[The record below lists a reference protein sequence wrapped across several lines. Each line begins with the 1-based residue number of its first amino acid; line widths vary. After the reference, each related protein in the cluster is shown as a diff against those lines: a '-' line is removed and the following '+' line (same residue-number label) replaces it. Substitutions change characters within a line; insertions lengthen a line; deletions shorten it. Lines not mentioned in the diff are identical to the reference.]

1 MCGIF
6 GLVRAVEARHP
17 RLASEAFVSLGRL
30 AEERGRDAAGFAL
43 VSGGHEG
50 PVVGPGQAIRQR
62 HVELDGCTV
71 VKAAAPFDRVWDRR
85 HLPRLDSSAI
95 AVGHSRWATR
105 GSPDAVANASPMVVG
120 RLLGTHNGDI
130 DEVDLL
136 QRYRPGRRLGG
147 TDTEV
152 LFSVL
157 ERAGGDPKEISKLLS
172 AVRGRAALAWVDRG
186 QADRV
191 HLARAALSP
200 LAIARDRE
208 ANFYWASNPRW
219 FRLLDVK
226 GRFGFRDVTMV
237 REGSY
242 LTVVGGLMP
251 RVDTER
257 RFQAHARPR
266 DAFAVAAV
274 WRGFDPADMYLDQ
287 ARRTHRVA
295 AGEARR
301 SARVPARHRRSTPA
315 PAQSRKRRS
324 P

>member
-6 GLVRAVEARHP
+6 GLVRALECRHP
-17 RLASEAFVSLGRL
+17 RVASEAFVSLGRL

-43 VSGGHEG
+43 VSGGHDG
-50 PVVGPGQAIRQR
+50 PAGSAGRAIHQR
-62 HVELDGCTV
+62 YVELDGCTV
-71 VKAAAPFDRVWDRR
+71 VKAPTTFSRVWQRRYLSQLDAAP
-85 HLPRLDSSAI
+85 I

-120 RLLGTHNGDI
+120 RLIGTHNGD
-130 DEVDLL
+130 VDDGELL
-136 QRYRPGRRLGG
+136 HRYQLGRRQGG

-152 LFSVL
+152 RFGAL
-157 ERAGGDPKEISKLLS
+157 EHAGADPKEIAAVLS
-172 AVRGRAALAWVDRG
+172 AVVGRAALAWMDRG

-208 ANFYWASNPRW
+208 GNFYWASNPRW
-219 FRLLDVK
+219 FRVLDIK
-226 GRFGFRDVTMV
+226 GRFGFRDVAMV

-242 LTVVGGLMP
+242 LTVVGGVMP
-251 RVDTER
+251 RGDVER

-274 WRGFDPADMYLDQ
+274 WRGFDSDDMHLDQ
-287 ARRTHRVA
+287 ARCTHRVA
-295 AGEARR
+295 PSDTGRR
-301 SARVPARHRRSTPA
+301 RRGPARHRRAKPA
-315 PAQSRKRRS
+315 GAKSRKGR
-324 P
+324 